1 MSAVLRLIVCTQIQA
16 SERYVRDGGEIPEH
30 LYPNQ
35 LAILTKYLLSHCKF
49 ETVIAKGLN

>member
-1 MSAVLRLIVCTQIQA
+1 VSVVLRLIVCTQIQA
-16 SERYVRDGGEIPEH
+16 SERYVRDAGEIPEH

-49 ETVIAKGLN
+49 EL